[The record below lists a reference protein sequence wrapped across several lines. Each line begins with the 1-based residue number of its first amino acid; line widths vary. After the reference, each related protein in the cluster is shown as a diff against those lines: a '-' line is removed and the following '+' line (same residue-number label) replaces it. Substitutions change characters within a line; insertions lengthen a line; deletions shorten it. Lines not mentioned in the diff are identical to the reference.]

1 MLLPCPLFKIF
12 AHKQGANTE
21 APASRNCAPASRNL
35 DLKKEVSIEN
45 IDLIQRR
52 RHSCSERHSLTTMK
66 SNKHGPLEGILPL
79 FLLPL
84 YILAF
89 LQLILFGGFAIL
101 GHIVFDPII
110 WLVSTGAC
118 ESICSTLS
126 SIPIIKWLL
135 FGLAPSY
142 VVTNGKR
149 SLPIDKENIR
159 SPNDGRSNKKKRLAD
174 HKHQKK
180 QGARVIKTTSPPSKE
195 FKELFSSHGASTTI
209 IAIWWIIYSC
219 AFENKILILAN
230 RYITWLIGVDA
241 TNFDV
246 DEFIARD
253 TKYRKKV
260 RKATKKRDY
269 AANLGDGIRKGVKVS
284 DISCLSFVYK
294 PKLTFSFLRLSLSN
308 ITHHSR
314 VPLTSVSLG
323 LCFA

>member
-1 MLLPCPLFKIF
+1 M
-12 AHKQGANTE
+12 T
-21 APASRNCAPASRNL
+21 
-35 DLKKEVSIEN
+35 
-45 IDLIQRR
+45 
-52 RHSCSERHSLTTMK
+52 

-84 YILAF
+84 YIVAF

-101 GHIVFDPII
+101 GHIIFDPII

-209 IAIWWIIYSC
+209 IAIWWIIYNC
-219 AFENKILILAN
+219 AFENKILILAKQ
-230 RYITWLIGVDA
+230 YIIWLIGVNA
-241 TNFDV
+241 TNFDE

-253 TKYRKKV
+253 TKYTKYRDKVMKAIKKCG
-260 RKATKKRDY
+260 Y

-284 DISCLSFVYK
+284 DINCFSFVYK
-294 PKLTFSFLRLSLSN
+294 LKLTFSFLRLSLSN

-323 LCFA
+323 LLFA